1 MFDFF
6 EENSQ
11 FFSQISI
18 IISWIFN
25 TINKIV
31 LGISD
36 NEQFKEFVQ
45 NMTDAGKLGSPLA
58 GLFASVLSVKFFDF
72 FRGR

>member
-6 EENSQ
+6 EESADL
-11 FFSQISI
+11 FSQISV
-18 IISWIFN
+18 IISWVFN

-31 LGISD
+31 LNISD
-36 NEQFKEFVQ
+36 NEQFKQFVQ
-45 NMTDAGKLGSPLA
+45 NMTDAGSLGSPLA